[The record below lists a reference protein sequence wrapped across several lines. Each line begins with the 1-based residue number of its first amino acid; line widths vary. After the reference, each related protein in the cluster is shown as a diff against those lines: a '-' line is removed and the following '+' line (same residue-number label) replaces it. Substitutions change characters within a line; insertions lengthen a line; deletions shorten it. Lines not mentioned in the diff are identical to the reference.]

1 MGYKKWYNIGFV
13 RGEVNSLCSEFDEII
28 EKKINLFNLS
38 LVLPVLTV
46 LLFFKQE
53 NLFKG

>member
-28 EKKINLFNLS
+28 EKKINLFTLS

-46 LLFFKQE
+46 LLFFK
-53 NLFKG
+53 